1 MKGTYTIQIRSNR
14 IVFTLEIQRNITVI
28 RGDSAT
34 GKTTFIEMLQ
44 AYERLG
50 KQSGVTLQSKK
61 ECHVLTDYDWEDRLP
76 RINNSI
82 VFVDEGNKFVSSPAF
97 ARAIMGS
104 DNYYVLITR
113 ENLYQLPYSVDAVL
127 KLKTTTSKFRTTYV
141 KSYPHYEYLEAPID
155 QLQRT
160 DVILTEDSNS
170 GHEMFSRIADRYEIQ
185 CDSAD
190 GKSNIMLKLMNSG
203 DSKVLVVADGAAFGA
218 EMAKVYSFHKLHPGK
233 VTLYLPESF
242 EWLILKSGILGE
254 RTPVDILEKPSAFI
268 DSCEFFSWEQF
279 FTHLLRE
286 LTNGTYMQYNKNRLN
301 EFYLQEGNIE
311 KILEAMSTP

>member
-113 ENLYQLPYSVDAVL
+113 ENLYQLPYSVEAVL

-203 DSKVLVVADGAAFGA
+203 DSRVLVVADGAAFGS
-218 EMAKVYSFHKLHPGK
+218 EMEKVYSFHKLHPGK

-254 RTPVDILEKPSAFI
+254 HTPVDILEKPSAFI

>member
-14 IVFTLEIQRNITVI
+14 IVFTLEVQRNITVI

-61 ECHVLTDYDWEDRLP
+61 ECHVLTDYDWENRLP

-82 VFVDEGNKFVSSPAF
+82 VFVDEGNQFISSSAF
-97 ARAIMGS
+97 ARAIVGS

-127 KLKTTTSKFRTTYV
+127 KLKTTTSRFRTTYV
-141 KSYPHYEYLEAPID
+141 KSYPHYKYLEAPVD

-160 DVILTEDSNS
+160 DIILTEDSNS
-170 GHEMFSRIADRYEIQ
+170 GHEMFSQIARRYAIQ

-190 GKSNIMLKLMNSG
+190 GKSNIMLKLIESG
-203 DSKVLVVADGAAFGA
+203 DARVLVIADGAAFGA
-218 EMAKVYSFHKLHPGK
+218 EMEKVYSFHKLYPGK

-242 EWLILKSGILGE
+242 EWLILKSGILGD
-254 RTPVDILEKPSAFI
+254 RTPENILADPTRFI
-268 DSCEFFSWEQF
+268 DSCEYFSWEQF
-279 FTHLLRE
+279 FTQLLRE
-286 LTNGTYMQYNKNRLN
+286 LTNGTYMQYNKHHLS
-301 EFYLQEGNIE
+301 EFYLQPGNIE
-311 KILEAMSTP
+311 RILEAMSTS

>member
-141 KSYPHYEYLEAPID
+141 KSYPHYEYLEAPIE

-203 DSKVLVVADGAAFGA
+203 DSRVLVVADGAAFGA
-218 EMAKVYSFHKLHPGK
+218 EMEKVYSFHKLHPGK

>member
-1 MKGTYTIQIRSNR
+1 MKGTYTIRIRSNR
-14 IVFTLEIQRNITVI
+14 IVFTLDIQRNITII

-50 KQSGVTLQSKK
+50 KQSGVTLQSEK

-82 VFVDEGNKFVSSPAF
+82 IFVDEGNRFVSSPAF

-127 KLKTTTSKFRTTYV
+127 KLKTTTSRFRTTYV
-141 KSYPHYEYLEAPID
+141 RSYPHYEYLEAPAD

-170 GHEMFSRIADRYEIQ
+170 GHEMFSQIARRYAIQ

-190 GKSNIMLKLMNSG
+190 GKSNIMLKLMESE
-203 DSKVLVVADGAAFGA
+203 DTRVLVVADGAAFGA
-218 EMAKVYSFHKLHPGK
+218 EMEKVYSFHKLHPGK

-242 EWLILKSGILGE
+242 EWLILKSRVLGE
-254 RTPVDILEKPSAFI
+254 DTPTEILANPASYI
-268 DSCEFFSWEQF
+268 DSREFFSWEQF

-286 LTNGTYMQYNKNRLN
+286 LTNGTYMQYNKHHLN

>member
-50 KQSGVTLQSKK
+50 KQSGVALQSEK

-76 RINNSI
+76 KISNSI
-82 VFVDEGNKFVSSPAF
+82 VFVDEGNRFVSSPAF

-127 KLKTTTSKFRTTYV
+127 KLKTTTSRFRTTYV
-141 KSYPHYEYLEAPID
+141 RSYPHYEYLEAPAE

-160 DVILTEDSNS
+160 DIILTEDSNS
-170 GHEMFSRIADRYEIQ
+170 GHEMFSQIARRYTIQ

-190 GKSNIMLKLMNSG
+190 GKSNIMLKLMESG
-203 DSKVLVVADGAAFGA
+203 DARVLVVADGAAFGA
-218 EMAKVYSFHKLHPGK
+218 EMEKVYSFHKLHPGK

-242 EWLILKSGILGE
+242 EWLILKSGILGD
-254 RTPVDILEKPSAFI
+254 RTPENILADPSRFI
-268 DSCEFFSWEQF
+268 DSCEYFSWEQF
-279 FTHLLRE
+279 FTQLLRE
-286 LTNGTYMQYNKNRLN
+286 LTNGTYMQYNKHHLN
-301 EFYLQEGNIE
+301 EFYLQLGNIE
-311 KILEAMSTP
+311 RILEAMSTS

>member
-1 MKGTYTIQIRSNR
+1 
-14 IVFTLEIQRNITVI
+14 
-28 RGDSAT
+28 
-34 GKTTFIEMLQ
+34 MLQ
-44 AYERLG
+44 DVTV
-50 KQSGVTLQSKK
+50 QSEK

-76 RINNSI
+76 RISNSI
-82 VFVDEGNKFVSSPAF
+82 VFVDEGNRFVSSPTF

-127 KLKTTTSKFRTTYV
+127 KLKTTTSRFRTTYV
-141 KSYPHYEYLEAPID
+141 RSYPHYEYLEAPVD

-170 GHEMFSRIADRYEIQ
+170 GHEMFSQIACRYAIQ

-190 GKSNIMLKLMNSG
+190 GKSNIMLKLMESG
-203 DSKVLVVADGAAFGA
+203 DTRVLVVADGAAFGA
-218 EMAKVYSFHKLHPGK
+218 EMEKVYSFHKLHPGK

-254 RTPVDILEKPSAFI
+254 HTPTDILADPSAFI

>member
-155 QLQRT
+155 QLQKT

-203 DSKVLVVADGAAFGA
+203 DSRVLVVADGAAFGA
-218 EMAKVYSFHKLHPGK
+218 EMEKVYSFHKLHPGK

>member
-1 MKGTYTIQIRSNR
+1 MKGTYTIRIRSNR
-14 IVFTLEIQRNITVI
+14 IVFTLNIQRNITII

-50 KQSGVTLQSKK
+50 KQSGVILQSEK

-82 VFVDEGNKFVSSPAF
+82 VFVDEGNRFVSSPAF

-127 KLKTTTSKFRTTYV
+127 KLKTTTSRFRTTYV
-141 KSYPHYEYLEAPID
+141 RSYPHYEYLEAPAD

-160 DVILTEDSNS
+160 DIILTEDSNS
-170 GHEMFSRIADRYEIQ
+170 GHEMFYEIAHRYAIQ

-190 GKSNIMLKLMNSG
+190 GKSNIMLKLMQSG
-203 DSKVLVVADGAAFGA
+203 DSRVLVVADGAAFGA
-218 EMAKVYSFHKLHPGK
+218 EMEKVYSFHKLHPGK
-233 VTLYLPESF
+233 VTLYLPESI

-254 RTPVDILEKPSAFI
+254 HTPVHILEDPAAFI

-286 LTNGTYMQYNKNRLN
+286 LTNGTYMQYNKHHLN
-301 EFYLQEGNIE
+301 EFYLQQSNIE
-311 KILEAMSTP
+311 KILAAMATP

>member
-203 DSKVLVVADGAAFGA
+203 DSRVLVVADGAAFGS
-218 EMAKVYSFHKLHPGK
+218 EMEKVYSFHKLHPGK

-254 RTPVDILEKPSAFI
+254 HTPVDILEKPSAFI